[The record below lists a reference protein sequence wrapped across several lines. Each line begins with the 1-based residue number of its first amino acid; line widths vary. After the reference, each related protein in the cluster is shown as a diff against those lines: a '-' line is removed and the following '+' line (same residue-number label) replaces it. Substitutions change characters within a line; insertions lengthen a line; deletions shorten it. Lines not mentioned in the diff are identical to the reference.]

1 MHSKDENHEQ
11 DNREHTESNTKRFL
25 TEMRPGCL
33 LCLLVGLAYAYLA
46 IALEA
51 PYVLTDQAIP
61 GFPHLYDVFH
71 PSSTTNGGMI
81 FLHGGGGI
89 KENVEK
95 SLKVSLDLA
104 ERHSMVLVFPQGQ
117 SMQTCRK
124 PPCKAYTWSNYVMN
138 SGQDDVSFL
147 RALVSHLRGSLSLPR
162 MYLTGH
168 SNGGMMAN
176 RMWCE
181 TGDSLFDGFVSFA
194 GPPSSWFAKNSDTE
208 HRACEAAS
216 QFGSPPPYLSIFAYG
231 DSVVGH
237 TPEQHIDDELWS
249 VSAVTRAM
257 SSYAF
262 VNDALLNDIFAFVQ
276 LRAPLRCGESP
287 PRTPSTETDH
297 LRVFSAC
304 NGTAVV
310 AAIKGA
316 NTDGTCHR
324 IAAGHC
330 IAFLQKH
337 LGYGLLDFA
346 ATWLTTGEVR
356 CRTPTSKKKKVN
368 EENKFK
374 LLVGVAAAALLVAVG
389 AAVLRKRRMDAVE
402 DQVPQFTELPGSAA
416 AAKAGPSNGEDEYM
430 PPEM

>member
-1 MHSKDENHEQ
+1 
-11 DNREHTESNTKRFL
+11 
-25 TEMRPGCL
+25 
-33 LCLLVGLAYAYLA
+33 
-46 IALEA
+46 LEA
-51 PYVLTDQAIP
+51 PYVLTDQAIS

-89 KENVEK
+89 KEKVEN
-95 SLKVSLDLA
+95 SLGASLELA
-104 ERHSMVLVFPQGQ
+104 ERHSMLLAFPQGQ
-117 SMQTCRK
+117 SKQTCRS
-124 PPCKAYTWSNYVMN
+124 PPCKAYTWSNYVMD

-147 RALVSHLRGSLSLPR
+147 RALVSHLRGSFSLPR

-181 TGDSLFDGFVSFA
+181 TGDSLFDGFVSIS
-194 GPPSSWFAKNSDTE
+194 GPPSSWFAKNSGTE
-208 HRACEAAS
+208 HKACEAAS
-216 QFGSPPPYLSIFAYG
+216 QFGSPPPFLSIFAYT

-237 TPEQHIDDELWS
+237 TPEQHIDNELWPLS
-249 VSAVTRAM
+249 KITRLL
-257 SSYAF
+257 SPFAF

-304 NGTAVV
+304 SGTAAV

-316 NTDGTCHR
+316 NTDGTCHK
-324 IAAGHC
+324 ISAGHC

-337 LGYGLLDFA
+337 LGCGLLDFA
-346 ATWLTTGEVR
+346 GTWLTTGEVR
-356 CRTPTSKKKKVN
+356 CRTPKDPNTKTNPKSSKKKKVN
-368 EENKFK
+368 EKNKFG
-374 LLVGVAAAALLVAVG
+374 LLVGVAAAAALLPMVGG

-402 DQVPQFTELPGSAA
+402 ENMDAVEDQFLQYTELPGSAVA
-416 AAKAGPSNGEDEYM
+416 TEAGPGNGE
-430 PPEM
+430 